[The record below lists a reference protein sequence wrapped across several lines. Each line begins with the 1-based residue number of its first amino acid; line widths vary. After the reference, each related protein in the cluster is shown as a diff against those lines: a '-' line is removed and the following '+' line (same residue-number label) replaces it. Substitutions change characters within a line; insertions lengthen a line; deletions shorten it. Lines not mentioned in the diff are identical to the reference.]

1 MISFCVVYIFLHR
14 LKILYLLTRR
24 YLSSALIS
32 GIVVVDCSYRIN
44 PEEDLHAFTR
54 RVWVGA
60 LGTNRRKET
69 FQKKIKKKIRFRSH
83 YENPILRVQCVMYI
97 YINIGIVYT
106 LCYVHVYNIIYK
118 AVTRKSPR

>member
-14 LKILYLLTRR
+14 LKSLYLLTRR
-24 YLSSALIS
+24 YLSSALIL
-32 GIVVVDCSYRIN
+32 GIVVVNCRYRIN

-60 LGTNRRKET
+60 LGTNRRKE
-69 FQKKIKKKIRFRSH
+69 KISKKKKIRFCSH